1 MHKKFCWITAVV
13 LLAAIPARSQ
23 AAFHLWEIQE
33 IYTNS
38 SGDLQFIEMF
48 NTAGFDYFV
57 KDQQIFVSNTD
68 FTQTNTFKMP
78 SNVPDSFNRHILLGT
93 AGLQAAGGPAPDFI
107 IPNGF
112 LFAGGGTIDFF
123 GQNGGSYTA
132 LPTNGTLSRD
142 WNNGNNIANSP
153 TNYAGVTGSVLPPA
167 IPGDFDGDNDVDGA
181 DFVAWQTNFPKQTGG
196 TLATGDA
203 DHDGDVD
210 GADFV
215 VWQTNFPY
223 PSSAGVV
230 PEPSAFALATSAGVS
245 VVFLLRRRRALRCRL
260 GV

>member
-1 MHKKFCWITAVV
+1 MSKKLCWFTVLVLLTAV
-13 LLAAIPARSQ
+13 PSRSQ

-57 KDQQIFVSNTD
+57 AGQQISVNNLD
-68 FTQTNTFKMP
+68 FTETNTYVMP

-107 IPNGF
+107 IPSGF
-112 LFAGGGTIDFF
+112 LFAGGGTINFF
-123 GQNGGSYTA
+123 GQNSGSYTA

-142 WNNGNNIANSP
+142 WNSGNNIANSP
-153 TNYAGVTGSVLPPA
+153 TNYAGVTGSVSPA
-167 IPGDFDGDNDVDGA
+167 VPGDFDGDNDVDGA
-181 DFVAWQTNFPKQTGG
+181 DFVAWQTNFPKASGA
-196 TLATGDA
+196 TLAQGDA
-203 DHDGDVD
+203 DNDADVE

-215 VWQTNFPY
+215 VWQTNFPT
-223 PSSAGVV
+223 PSGPGVV
-230 PEPSAFALATSAGVS
+230 PEPSTFTLAGVACGC
-245 VVFLLRRRRALRCRL
+245 VCFLLLRRRVRRLRL
-260 GV
+260 SL